1 MKFLYNP
8 LRQLEKVEDWLGATR
23 IVNDALGK
31 AERVTYPDG
40 KEVGYTYGKAGE
52 RRSLTYPDGRT
63 VYYGFDG
70 NMRLSELK
78 DGDKVISYEYDGAGR
93 LSKKVFP
100 NGTQSAYT
108 YDRRSRIT
116 GLTHTDGSG
125 IIDRYTYKY
134 DLLGNKTG
142 ILKERRGLEEESG
155 QYAYGY
161 DALGRLTEA
170 RKDGR
175 LLRRYGYDAFGNRTE
190 LTEGNR
196 RMDYIYNA
204 LNQLVSKRDS
214 LGETLYKYDRRGNL
228 TELIENGRIK
238 NRYVYGTLNR
248 LERVENS
255 KGVTAGYQYNGLGH
269 RIGKEVKVGLNP
281 ESKIQYVI
289 DLTREYHNLLQKE
302 EGKNCQTYL
311 WDENVAGMSENR
323 FKEEDVSGAD
333 LCRRYYLQDEL
344 GSPLR
349 FVRADGILTETYG
362 YDEFGCDLYQNQG
375 REQPFG
381 YTGYQ
386 YDSAARTYYAQA
398 REYEPGEGRFAGMD
412 IVGGFAEAPITLNRY
427 GYCWDNPEKYIDK
440 DGEFPI
446 TVAIGAGIGAI
457 VGGVGSAISQV

>member
-40 KEVGYTYGKAGE
+40 KEVGYTYGKVGE